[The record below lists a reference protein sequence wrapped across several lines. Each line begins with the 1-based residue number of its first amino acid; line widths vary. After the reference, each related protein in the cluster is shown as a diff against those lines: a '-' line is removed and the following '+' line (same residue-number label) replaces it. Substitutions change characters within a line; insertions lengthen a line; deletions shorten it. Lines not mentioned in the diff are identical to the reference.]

1 MEAGA
6 KLCQD
11 TRPGTAWAEAA
22 ARPAWKRTLDVALIL
37 LTAPVSMFVGLC
49 IALFIKLTSRGPVL
63 FRQERIGLQGRCF
76 PMVKFRTMKVDAD
89 NSAHRQYLQSLIAS
103 SGTPMTKMDL
113 KGDPRLIAGGA
124 ILRATGLDELPQLLN
139 VFRGQ
144 MSLVGPRPCLPYE
157 FERYSADQR
166 RRFDALPG
174 LTGLWQVNG
183 KNRTTFDEMIQMDVW
198 YALNKSLW
206 LDLKIIARTGPA
218 LVCQVIETLFTGR
231 PKPAAPAGETT

>member
-1 MEAGA
+1 MEAGV

-11 TRPGTAWAEAA
+11 TGPGTVLTEVS

-37 LTAPVSMFVGLC
+37 ITAPVSMFVGLG

-63 FRQERIGLQGRCF
+63 FRQDRIGLQGGCF
-76 PMVKFRTMKVDAD
+76 PMLKFRTMKVDAD

-103 SGTPMTKMDL
+103 SGTPMTKMD

-198 YALNKSLW
+198 YAHHKSLW
-206 LDLKIIARTGPA
+206 LDVKIIARTGPA
-218 LVCQVIETLFTGR
+218 LLCQVIETLFTGR
-231 PKPAAPAGETT
+231 PKPSAPAEETT